1 MPASPT
7 SKANKTPAGSAGHIE
22 AENVVVQYG
31 DVTAVR
37 GISFAIE
44 PGKQLTLLGPSGC
57 GKTTMLRAI
66 AGLEQPAAGEIRIA
80 GEPVYSSTRRINVPA
95 EKRGLSMV
103 FQSYAIWPHM
113 TVFDNVAYGLRV
125 RKRSSAEIADMV
137 RKALDLVQ
145 MRPFEERRASALS
158 GGQQQRVAL
167 ARAFV
172 FQPSVLLFD
181 EPLSNLD
188 AKLRADMRIELRELQ
203 HRLGVTSL
211 YVTHDLEEALAM
223 SDRIVVMRN
232 GTIEQVGTP
241 DEIYNR
247 PRNAF
252 VADFVG
258 SANLVSG
265 RYRPDLSRDG
275 LVALEMPSRAI
286 MHGIADGRPIGAEPS
301 FSVRTVHLRLS
312 SQRPQGEI
320 NVWPV
325 RVRRLVFQGDFTQAF
340 VSLGEQDLIVRSTA
354 MEPLAEGQEAY
365 LTVEPQRCVLLEP

>member
-1 MPASPT
+1 MQSQ
-7 SKANKTPAGSAGHIE
+7 TPGHIE

-66 AGLEQPAAGEIRIA
+66 AGLEQPTGGEIRI
-80 GEPVYSSTRRINVPA
+80 GGTPVYSSAKRVNVPA

-125 RKRSSAEIADMV
+125 RKKSATETQDLV

-203 HRLGVTSL
+203 HRLGITSL

-223 SDRIVVMRN
+223 SDRIIVMRN
-232 GTIEQVGTP
+232 GTIEQSGSP

-258 SANLVSG
+258 SANLVRGKPRPELARNGSVVLELASG
-265 RYRPDLSRDG
+265 
-275 LVALEMPSRAI
+275 EI
-286 MHGIADGRPIGAEPS
+286 MHGISAGRVMPADPCL
-301 FSVRTVHLRLS
+301 SVRTVHLRLF
-312 SQRPQGEI
+312 SQRPPGEV

-340 VSLGEQDLIVRSTA
+340 VTLGGQDLVVRSTA
-354 MEPLAEGQEAY
+354 MEGISEGQDAF
-365 LTVEPQRCVLLEP
+365 LTVDPNRCVLLEP